1 MIDFCMGL
9 PHLPAMTDARQDYA
23 RSMTEA
29 LAAAGFPA
37 EAASALAE
45 FDSENYLY
53 VRRVRKGDIPQTL
66 IDELGAGLEG
76 VQFHALAAVIRI
88 ASGFGRPGPQ
98 EVTVGHLA
106 EELLVDAS
114 RASRIASDLVDRGY
128 LCRAV
133 SQQDGRRAV
142 LEPTRAG
149 RELLDRFLAAKWAR
163 TIGLFRDWPAEDI
176 VTFARLFTRFNDGL
190 REQYPPR
197 G

>member
-1 MIDFCMGL
+1 
-9 PHLPAMTDARQDYA
+9 MTDPRCDYA
-23 RSMTEA
+23 RSLTEA

-37 EAASALAE
+37 GAVTALAE
-45 FDSENYLY
+45 FDAENYLY

-66 IDELGAGLEG
+66 IDELDAGLEG

-142 LEPTRAG
+142 LEPTTAG
-149 RELLDRFLAAKWAR
+149 RDLLNRFLAAKWAR
-163 TIGLFRDWPAEDI
+163 TIRLFRDWPAEDI
-176 VTFARLFTRFNDGL
+176 VAFARLFSRFSAGL
-190 REQYPPR
+190 REQYPQR